1 MSTSSSAS
9 QEEHASGDRSSL
21 KTEEIIAADQ
31 SEKEMTLGDALT
43 QAKDT
48 TLASVEELHTLVGG
62 ADIKVGLE
70 LISQTFLSCRDG
82 NIDVFFQKKES

>member
-1 MSTSSSAS
+1 
-9 QEEHASGDRSSL
+9 
-21 KTEEIIAADQ
+21 
-31 SEKEMTLGDALT
+31 MTLGDALT

-70 LISQTFLSCRDG
+70 LISRTFLSCRDG
-82 NIDVFFQKKES
+82 NTDVSSKKGILKKFFFFKKILVKEKCICFVAFFIYRVVSLDK

>member
-1 MSTSSSAS
+1 MS
-9 QEEHASGDRSSL
+9 QEEHVSGDSSSL

-70 LISQTFLSCRDG
+70 LISQTFLS
-82 NIDVFFQKKES
+82 